1 MENQN
6 QINPYSK
13 PSPHLENYKKRLEQ
27 RNNSQEWIFGNVFG
41 KPGGGAPLRDKSGKI
56 ISKRKTIADGNID
69 RLNPEE
75 FSKGDNNVLMIN
87 HHLNYLGG
95 NNFDNLYNLNN
106 ENPTF
111 QFQNNNFNYDFNF
124 RNNNLYDIN
133 NSNNNNFNNVNFNNF
148 NNGNFNNFNNGNFNN
163 FNNGNFN
170 YPINGNNNIFNKTS
184 PDFLN
189 NENLQFMQN
198 NMINNNNFYPNEN
211 YKTDNN
217 WYINQFKNN
226 PYNIPVN
233 FIMPFPV
240 VNPYINQNN
249 NNLNFPNENF
259 NNNNF
264 PNQNNLNNS
273 DNNNNVIKAKT
284 ENIQNQEEN
293 GYYYFNT
300 QSYNEK
306 DKIKQQKEIEKENW
320 KKELL
325 KQIEDKKKRDE
336 EEKKKNEA
344 LDKEEEIKYQ
354 EYLQLKKKQHEQ
366 QELKRKNNLSKKMQM
381 VYGESNL
388 NDNINNNNQVNDFSY
403 SNINENE
410 NNVTDRSLN
419 NNEEEIKNEKY
430 SLVIPKEELK
440 QKEDFK
446 NLIDNHFQE
455 LKDDFTKELDE
466 QIRRINNQKDSKYIP
481 YDNNT
486 FEQDKLKY
494 EYQEKKMER
503 IKDLLEQKHLIDY
516 IIGKKDDNI
525 IKFNHDDL
533 KVPIPSTFG
542 INRDN
547 LLSKEKNN
555 NLHSISNFVVNDY
568 RTLNEDNLNDNDID
582 NNFIYQKQNYGFNNN
597 LIDYSMSISQSLDNK
612 SSFVPI
618 NDNRVNE
625 SNNNKID
632 ENENKDNEKL
642 MRVIPKNNENEENN
656 CSDLFKKLDE
666 IGKLSKN
673 INPTSKISVFNSSN
687 KINQTKDKYKN
698 FDYDEEIFD
707 IKSSDRKDSKNN
719 IKKVENIQKLRIS
732 EKKKFDSNRN
742 LYNKNSENNISS
754 NENERLDTVK
764 KVKKL
769 FNGNIVSSN
778 SGESDNSS

>member
-27 RNNSQEWIFGNVFG
+27 RSNSQEWIFGNVFG

-95 NNFDNLYNLNN
+95 NNFDNLDNLNN
-106 ENPTF
+106 ENPNL

-133 NSNNNNFNNVNFNNF
+133 NSNNNNFNNINFNNF
-148 NNGNFNNFNNGNFNN
+148 NNGNYNNFNNGNFNN

-184 PDFLN
+184 PEFLN

-198 NMINNNNFYPNEN
+198 NMMNNNNFYPNEN

-226 PYNIPVN
+226 PHNMPVN

-284 ENIQNQEEN
+284 ENNQNQEEN

-336 EEKKKNEA
+336 EEKKKNEE
-344 LDKEEEIKYQ
+344 LDREEEIKYQ
-354 EYLQLKKKQHEQ
+354 EYLKLKKKQHEQ

-388 NDNINNNNQVNDFSY
+388 NDNINNNNQMNDFSY

-410 NNVTDRSLN
+410 NNITDRSLN

-446 NLIDNHFQE
+446 NLIENHFQE

-481 YDNNT
+481 YDNNI

-516 IIGKKDDNI
+516 IIGKKDDNL

-547 LLSKEKNN
+547 LLSKEKNS
-555 NLHSISNFVVNDY
+555 NLHSVSNFVVNDY
-568 RTLNEDNLNDNDID
+568 RTVNEDNLNNNNIADNIL
-582 NNFIYQKQNYGFNNN
+582 YQKQNFGFNNN

-618 NDNRVNE
+618 NENRVNE

-632 ENENKDNEKL
+632 ENENKENEKL

-687 KINQTKDKYKN
+687 KLNQTKDKYKI

-732 EKKKFDSNRN
+732 EKKNFESNPN

-769 FNGNIVSSN
+769 FNGNIISSN

>member
-27 RNNSQEWIFGNVFG
+27 RSNSQEWIFGNVFG

-95 NNFDNLYNLNN
+95 NNFDNLDNLNN
-106 ENPTF
+106 ENPNL

-133 NSNNNNFNNVNFNNF
+133 NSNNNNFNNFNNGNYNNF
-148 NNGNFNNFNNGNFNN
+148 NNSNFNN

-184 PDFLN
+184 PEFLN
-189 NENLQFMQN
+189 NENLFMQN
-198 NMINNNNFYPNEN
+198 NMMNNNNFYPNEN

-226 PYNIPVN
+226 PYNMPVN

-264 PNQNNLNNS
+264 PNQNNLNNP

-284 ENIQNQEEN
+284 ENNQNQEEN

-336 EEKKKNEA
+336 EEKKKNEE
-344 LDKEEEIKYQ
+344 LDREEEIKYQ
-354 EYLQLKKKQHEQ
+354 EYLKLKKKQHEQ

-388 NDNINNNNQVNDFSY
+388 NDNINNNNQMNDFSY

-410 NNVTDRSLN
+410 NNITDRSLN

-446 NLIDNHFQE
+446 NLIENHFQE

-481 YDNNT
+481 YDNNI
-486 FEQDKLKY
+486 FQQDKLKY
-494 EYQEKKMER
+494 ENEEKKMER

-516 IIGKKDDNI
+516 IIGKKDDNL

-547 LLSKEKNN
+547 LLSKEKNS
-555 NLHSISNFVVNDY
+555 NLHSVSNFVVNDY
-568 RTLNEDNLNDNDID
+568 RTLNEDNLNNNNIADNIL
-582 NNFIYQKQNYGFNNN
+582 YQKQNFGFNNN

-618 NDNRVNE
+618 NENRVNE

-632 ENENKDNEKL
+632 ENENKENEKL

-687 KINQTKDKYKN
+687 KLNQTKDKYKI

-732 EKKKFDSNRN
+732 EKKNFESNPN

-769 FNGNIVSSN
+769 FNGNIISSN